1 MGEERAVLGRLLDDV
16 GVEAFGIQGEHHHV
30 VEIAIEAIERALV
43 LSGGAPI
50 EPGHLPDRLLER
62 ISVGTGDAPAID
74 VRQRVADVER
84 TSVLDALES
93 TKGNQTKAAKKLGIS
108 RFALI
113 RLMEKHDL
121 KKR

>member
-1 MGEERAVLGRLLDDV
+1 RTATVTPEALRVL
-16 GVEAFGIQGEHHHV
+16 EAHDWPGNVRELRN
-30 VEIAIEAIERALV
+30 AIERALV

-62 ISVGTGDAPAID
+62 ISVGKGDAPAID